1 MDVHSFAISLVLIR
15 HAHLGFTSH
24 SHWYRSPGMF
34 SGQLAVTVDHQ
45 YYPAPKPMSFFFCLD
60 TEHTNLL
67 FLNMNLPFPNQP
79 TANYIKRFYI
89 LSLLHRTPTR
99 KKYPR

>member
-34 SGQLAVTVDHQ
+34 SGQLAVT
-45 YYPAPKPMSFFFCLD
+45 
-60 TEHTNLL
+60 HTNLL